1 MRFNPIRWLYGEL
14 PRLVE
19 RGVLT
24 PGAAESLRDHY
35 GPLPERSSRR
45 ILLLVFGV
53 LGALL
58 VGSGVVLL
66 LAHNWEFLSRP
77 VRAGLSLGPLLCA
90 QAIALWVVRR
100 RFDSAAWTEGSAT
113 FLSLSIVACISLIG
127 QTYNLGGDVDS
138 VLFAWVA
145 LTVPVVYLLRSR
157 VTAVLAL
164 TGATWWLMLAPWPR
178 PSISVYWTYLAFVA
192 ILAPFLV
199 WLHRSQRHEPRSA
212 MVEWAA
218 CASLALAVVRLI
230 AWPETGL
237 WAPLYAGLLGSF
249 YVFGRGRTH
258 SSAENVAAWR
268 RPFHV
273 FGALGLGVLLLVGSF
288 GDTWDTD
295 WGWDAATDG
304 YASLVI
310 PIAITLSLSLVSTIA
325 GARLLGKSQW
335 GAGLLAYTPVMA
347 VLGWIASFE
356 PGLSMLVVLSMNLFA
371 LAVGLT
377 ICIQSVGSGRL
388 GTANGG
394 LLLVLAVLTARFFD
408 ADLSFV
414 ARGVGFILLG
424 SSLLG
429 MNLWMI
435 RQQKEVPS

>member
-1 MRFNPIRWLYGEL
+1 MRSNPIRWLYREL
-14 PRLVE
+14 PQLVE

-35 GPLPERSSRR
+35 GPLPEASSRR

-77 VRAGLSLGPLLCA
+77 VRAGLSLGPLVAA
-90 QAIALWVVRR
+90 QAIVLWVVRR
-100 RFDSAAWTEGSAT
+100 RFHSAAWTEGSAT

-127 QTYNLGGDVDS
+127 QTYNLGGDVES
-138 VLFAWVA
+138 VLFTWVA
-145 LTVPVVYLLRSR
+145 LTLPVVYLLRSR
-157 VTAVLAL
+157 VAAVLAL

-178 PSISVYWTYLAFVA
+178 PSITIYWTYLAFVA
-192 ILAPFLV
+192 IVAPFLV

-218 CASLALAVVRLI
+218 CGSLALAVVRLI

-249 YVFGRGRTH
+249 YVLGRRRTR
-258 SSAENVAAWR
+258 SATEDVAAWR

-273 FGALGLGVLLLVGSF
+273 FGALGLGVLLLASSF
-288 GDTWDTD
+288 GDNWKTD
-295 WGWDAATDG
+295 WGWIAATDG
-304 YASLVI
+304 YAPLVMVLVI
-310 PIAITLSLSLVSTIA
+310 ALSLSIVSTIA
-325 GARLLGKSQW
+325 GARMLGEGEW
-335 GAGLLAYTPVMA
+335 GAGLLACTPVMA
-347 VLGWIASFE
+347 ALGWVASFE
-356 PGLSMLVVLSMNLFA
+356 PGLSTPIVLSMNLFA

-377 ICIQSVGSGRL
+377 ICVQSVGSGRL

-435 RQQKEVPS
+435 RQRAEVPS

>member
-1 MRFNPIRWLYGEL
+1 MRSNPIRWLYREL
-14 PRLVE
+14 PQLVE

-35 GPLPERSSRR
+35 GPLPETSSRR

-77 VRAGLSLGPLLCA
+77 VRAGLSVAPLVCA
-90 QAIALWVVRR
+90 QAIAVRVMRR
-100 RFDSAAWTEGSAT
+100 RFGSAAWTEGAAA

-127 QTYNLGGDVDS
+127 QTYNLGGDLAS

-145 LTVPVVYLLRSR
+145 LTLPVVYLLRSR
-157 VTAVLAL
+157 VAAVLAL
-164 TGATWWLMLAPWPR
+164 AGATWRLMLAPWPR

-192 ILAPFLV
+192 LVAPFLV

-212 MVEWAA
+212 MVEWAV
-218 CASLALAVVRLI
+218 CGSLALAVVRLI

-249 YVFGRGRTH
+249 YVLGHHRAR
-258 SSAENVAAWR
+258 SATEDVAAWR

-273 FGALGLGVLLLVGSF
+273 FGALGLGVLLLVCSF
-288 GDTWDTD
+288 GDTWDTN
-295 WGWDAATDG
+295 WGWEAASDG
-304 YASLVI
+304 YASLI
-310 PIAITLSLSLVSTIA
+310 ILIAIAMSLSLGSTIA
-325 GARLLGKSQW
+325 GARLLGKGQW
-335 GAGLLAYTPVMA
+335 GAGLLACTPVMA
-347 VLGWIASFE
+347 ALGWIASFE
-356 PGLSMLVVLSMNLFA
+356 PDLSAPIVLSMNLFA

-377 ICIQSVGSGRL
+377 VCVQSLRLGHL

-424 SSLLG
+424 SSLLV

-435 RQQKEVPS
+435 RQRREVPS